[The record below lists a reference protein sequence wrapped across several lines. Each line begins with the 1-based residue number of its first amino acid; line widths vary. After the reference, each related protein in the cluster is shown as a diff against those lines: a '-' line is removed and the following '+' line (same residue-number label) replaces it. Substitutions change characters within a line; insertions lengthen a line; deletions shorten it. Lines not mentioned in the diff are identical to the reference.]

1 LDQAPK
7 IRDALGVAPDCT
19 ASPARRFYIALLMFA
34 VVLLAILRSAVATR
48 LDSFT
53 IDENYHITAG
63 VSYLRTGD
71 YRINPEHPPLV
82 KLWVAAFMP
91 ESVLHLGPLQVF
103 NDKGGERNFTADTV
117 FLKNDPDHIQRHARL
132 AMYCFNGL
140 LLFIFALVARRVF
153 GSVVALGALAFLV
166 IDPTVAA
173 HMPVVMTDL
182 PVTLLGATAVLLSWL
197 AFETWKPAHLA
208 ASAIALGLTL
218 ATKHSGII
226 FAEVI
231 SAAGLYMALR
241 PSPAVTNNPQA
252 SPSRPRRLLA
262 VVVLLLGSCVVLWST
277 YRFRYHES
285 VTAKEAFN
293 QHLADKIADLQSPR
307 HRLLVSTL
315 AKFHLFPR
323 AYLWGF
329 ADIIRAGVEGRGDH
343 LYFMNRMYYE
353 EHYPF
358 HFFPVQLLIK
368 LPLGLLILFAAGL
381 VLFLA
386 RKGKHGDRAPFWFA
400 LFFSGVFLLTLMT
413 SHSFYAGVRHALP
426 LYPFLAIF
434 ASLAVASSL
443 ESKSYVLRTLVAVSV
458 VWAIISAVPVLRPW
472 EYHNALAGGTSRA
485 YLHFSDEGIDL
496 GLRNKE
502 LASYYHRVLEPKG
515 ELPYYIDYLTSPE
528 ELRARGVHT
537 IGEKWKSGELPDDSD
552 TLTGTLIVE
561 AIVLTPDKSFG
572 LESLQKIEPSERF
585 GNLLIFRGSFNLP
598 IAHAN
603 RFYWRAW
610 IVCTIPNVV
619 LRRRSFSS
627 NARPISIPT
636 FIRSG

>member
-7 IRDALGVAPDCT
+7 IRDALGVAPDRT

-117 FLKNDPDHIQRHARL
+117 FLKNDPDRIQRHARL

-262 VVVLLLGSCVVLWST
+262 VVVLSSAPVSCCGAPTGFATMKASPPRKLSTSTSPTKLPISNRRATASWSAPWPNST
-277 YRFRYHES
+277 YS
-285 VTAKEAFN
+285 
-293 QHLADKIADLQSPR
+293 
-307 HRLLVSTL
+307 
-315 AKFHLFPR
+315 
-323 AYLWGF
+323 
-329 ADIIRAGVEGRGDH
+329 
-343 LYFMNRMYYE
+343 
-353 EHYPF
+353 
-358 HFFPVQLLIK
+358 
-368 LPLGLLILFAAGL
+368 
-381 VLFLA
+381 LA
-386 RKGKHGDRAPFWFA
+386 RICGDSPTSFA
-400 LFFSGVFLLTLMT
+400 Q
-413 SHSFYAGVRHALP
+413 
-426 LYPFLAIF
+426 
-434 ASLAVASSL
+434 
-443 ESKSYVLRTLVAVSV
+443 E
-458 VWAIISAVPVLRPW
+458 
-472 EYHNALAGGTSRA
+472 
-485 YLHFSDEGIDL
+485 
-496 GLRNKE
+496 
-502 LASYYHRVLEPKG
+502 
-515 ELPYYIDYLTSPE
+515 
-528 ELRARGVHT
+528 
-537 IGEKWKSGELPDDSD
+537 WK
-552 TLTGTLIVE
+552 VE
-561 AIVLTPDKSFG
+561 AITST
-572 LESLQKIEPSERF
+572 S
-585 GNLLIFRGSFNLP
+585 
-598 IAHAN
+598 
-603 RFYWRAW
+603 
-610 IVCTIPNVV
+610 
-619 LRRRSFSS
+619 
-627 NARPISIPT
+627 
-636 FIRSG
+636 